1 MPKKG
6 RLAVDPLKNIAT
18 SGFIGYVEEEEEI
31 HKADEPGVIWV
42 EIEKIHDNPYQHAEN
57 LDTDDYQ
64 ALVASIKADGFQGAL
79 NVSPLP
85 TQEGHYFL
93 NGGGH
98 QRRNA
103 AREAGLTKLPVFVS
117 GAPTDRQVLAF
128 RVARENTTR
137 VNTSIINLG
146 YLYQQMIDEFGLTQE
161 EIAQRINKDR
171 NHVKFALTAARS
183 PADIQEML
191 RKKPESLRA
200 MIYFRRLEREEDRK
214 PIMDRFLAGELST
227 EGVRQA
233 VEAVLTPR
241 PKEHQDYPSTA
252 HEQILPVASTAAHA
266 GTATMVTPLP
276 TVEPT
281 PVAPDPSVSFPAPV
295 PMVISPLARPV
306 EPEFPKTEEVSQQA
320 TRQKQTE
327 ETTPPTQEAR
337 ERLRQIQTILQMLQN
352 YKRQITGPGQLIV
365 EELRVLGEINL
376 VTSQL
381 LDAE

>member
-1 MPKKG
+1 MPKRGKP
-6 RLAVDPLKNIAT
+6 AVDPLKNIAT

-31 HKADEPGVIWV
+31 HQADEPGVIWV
-42 EIEKIHDNPYQHAEN
+42 EIEKIHDNPYQHAEEIN
-57 LDTDDYQ
+57 TDDYQ

-85 TQEGHYFL
+85 GQTGHYFL

-103 AREAGLTKLPVFVS
+103 AREAGLTKLPIFVS
-117 GAPTDRQVLAF
+117 DAPTDRQVLAF
-128 RVARENTTR
+128 RAARENTTR
-137 VNTSIINLG
+137 VNTSMINLG

-161 EIAQRINKDR
+161 EIARQINKDR

-191 RKKPESLRA
+191 RQRPDSLRA
-200 MIYFRRLEREEDRK
+200 MTYFRRLEREEDRK

-241 PKEHQDYPSTA
+241 SKEHQDYPSTT

-266 GTATMVTPLP
+266 GTATMVTPPP
-276 TVEPT
+276 TAEPI
-281 PVAPDPSVSFPAPV
+281 PVAPDPSVSFPASV
-295 PMVISPLARPV
+295 PIVISPPTRPV

-337 ERLRQIQTILQMLQN
+337 ERLRQIQSILQMLQN

-365 EELRVLGEINL
+365 EELRMLGEINL
-376 VTSQL
+376 VTQQL